1 MNLPDVMP
9 YVYGQP
15 EQTANGSTVITVS
28 KVRSRGGSLSASP
41 VGVFVILDGKP
52 TWEPAVDG
60 GRIAT
65 IGAVTGLIAAAFATI
80 AMIRRPPW
88 PDISIIEHR

>member
-1 MNLPDVMP
+1 MNLPDVTP

-15 EQTANGSTVITVS
+15 QQTANGSTVITVT
-28 KVRSRGGSLSASP
+28 KVRSRGSALSATP
-41 VGVFVILDGKP
+41 VGVFVIHDGQP
-52 TWEPAVDG
+52 TWEPAIDE

-65 IGAVTGLIAAAFATI
+65 IGVLTGFVAAAFATI

-88 PDISIIEHR
+88 PDITITERR